1 MANTPYLYLTAP
13 LSFNET
19 PSGDVDVYTAY
30 TDILGQPSRA
40 LWVLDQLGTN
50 SWTGGI
56 SSGGGN
62 DSSDVIPIL
71 VPNGYAITGY
81 SLTLSNIAVNSSAIF
96 DFGSSS
102 GGTFDDYRPLTSFT
116 GSGLAGA
123 GSYNITIGSGV
134 NVLDYTFQV
143 TVIKVNEAPTVTETA
158 SDPTFYAGGTA
169 VGLFSNVAITNDQL
183 GPNITKFSLTVDG
196 VVAADNEFL
205 SLNGTDIHLVG
216 GQSNSLGGSI
226 TYTTVD
232 NGGGSIQ
239 INLTMGAGVAPSTLE
254 ALLDGMT
261 YKNTSAAP
269 TLGDRYVS
277 FTSISD
283 DGGTANGGVDT
294 GDLWDYTTITVAAAP
309 NDPPA
314 LAIVG
319 GNTAFVESAGPTS
332 TPVAIASSLTITDSD
347 NSTLTKATVSITGN
361 FHSGEDILAFT
372 NTGAAMGNIAA
383 SYDATTGVL
392 SLSSADGSATL
403 AEWQTALEAVTYN
416 NASNNPNTGDR
427 TISFS
432 VDDGTSPSNT
442 ATKVLTV
449 AATNDAPVVTTSGA
463 ATNFVE
469 GNNVAS
475 TPVAIDSALTL
486 SDVDSSTLASATVTI
501 GAGFA
506 AGEDVLGFTNN
517 PATMGNI
524 SGSYVA
530 GTGTFTLTSTGS
542 SATLAQ
548 WQAAL
553 RSVTYTDTSQTP
565 DTTTRVVSF
574 QVSDGTSSSTVS
586 TKSVTVTSVNDS
598 PIATA
603 SGGDTQFVESTSG
616 TSTPVVIDSAIML
629 SDSDSATLA
638 SANVSIT
645 GNFKAGEDVLGFNN
659 DGASMGNITATY
671 NATNGQLSLTSAGNS
686 ATVTQWQTALHAITY
701 TNTSSDP
708 DNSPR
713 TIAFVV
719 NDNNSN
725 STATTKTVLITA
737 ANNVPVV
744 TASTHAGEFEEGI
757 SGPVAVDSGIVVND
771 LDNATLA
778 SAVVSIVGNPHA
790 DQDVLAFNGSAATGN
805 IVGGYDATTGEL
817 TLTSSGASATLA
829 QWQAAL
835 QSVTYDNTSQDPTG
849 GARTISFVVNDAS
862 DSSVAVTQNVSV
874 LPVND
879 APVLSS
885 SATPATFTEDAAAVV
900 VNNSVIIADV
910 DNTTFYSAKVKITDF
925 QAGQD
930 KLALPSGTSGIGDII
945 ATFNSTTGELSL
957 SSASHATLA
966 QWQTALSAVTYA
978 NTSQAPT
985 GTSRN
990 IEFTL
995 NDGEFNSNVLTQT
1008 LDVVAVNDAP
1018 HITLAAPTQSVR
1030 QDTTLTF
1037 SAANHNLISISD
1049 VDAGDDTVQ
1058 VTLSSN
1064 HGTLTLGSDTGL
1076 VVSDILGTLVISG
1089 TLSAINAGLN
1099 GLKFVPT
1106 TGYTGTASINL
1117 LVNDQNASDPLTDAQ
1132 SVGVTITATP
1142 TTPTTPTNPTNPPV
1156 TVDGAAVSTNP
1167 VTLPNGETGTS
1178 IAVGLVT
1185 DTRQDSTGDASKADI
1200 DLVGSGTSASLSVK
1214 LPVGYGLTSTGG
1226 AAKTAGDS
1234 AETLKAAIDAVT
1246 ASTDQ
1251 AHQNVNG
1258 QNFLDKLA
1266 DATGLLVNT
1275 ITPITSST
1283 APTQP
1288 LELTGSSGSQLTALV
1303 IDAGQMNGTGSLV
1316 LNNVDFAAVIGQTT
1330 VRGDTAGQVL
1340 TGDDASQSFVVNAGD
1355 SFVFAGGGNDT
1366 LQITSFAAA
1375 NNSVLQGGQG
1385 NDTVKFTGASSQYGI
1400 EQHGGFTIVT
1410 NKDDPSQQVKVVNV
1424 ENLTFADGAV
1434 TIPTDTLQTTLA
1446 SLYQSVL
1453 GRQADVGGFDYWTQ
1467 QSISIGGIGLSILN
1481 STEAG
1486 AKALNGDVS
1495 HDIGA
1500 LYSAFFGRAVD
1511 TEGQAYWTEQVQ
1523 QGHLTFVQVA
1533 DSLLTSA
1540 EMANYNKAPATW
1552 DFTV

>member
-1 MANTPYLYLTAP
+1 MANTPFLELTAP
-13 LSFNET
+13 LSFNEN

-30 TDILGQPSRA
+30 TDSLGQPSRA
-40 LWVLDQLGTN
+40 LWVLNQVGTN
-50 SWTGGI
+50 SWAGGI

-62 DSSDVIPIL
+62 DSSDVIPIQ
-71 VPNGYAITGY
+71 VPIGYAITGY
-81 SLTLSNIAVNSSAIF
+81 SLTLNNITINSSAIF

-102 GGTFDDYRPLTSFT
+102 GGTFDDYRPLASF
-116 GSGLAGA
+116 SSNNLAVA
-123 GSYNITIGSGV
+123 GNYNITIGSGV
-134 NVLDYTFQV
+134 NVLNYSFQV
-143 TVIKVNEAPTVTETA
+143 TIVKVNEAPTVTETA
-158 SDPTFYAGGTA
+158 NDPTFYSGGTA
-169 VGLFSNVAITNDQL
+169 VGLFSNVAIANDQL

-196 VVAADNEFL
+196 VIAADSEYL
-205 SLNGTDIHLVG
+205 TLGGTDIHLVG
-216 GQSNSLGGSI
+216 GLSNSLGNSI

-232 NGGGSIQ
+232 NGSGSIQ
-239 INLTMGAGVAPSTLE
+239 INLTMGAGVPPATLE
-254 ALLDGMT
+254 TLLNGMT

-269 TLGDRYVS
+269 TLGERYVS

-283 DGGTANGGVDT
+283 DGGTANGGVET
-294 GDLWDYTTITVAAAP
+294 GELWDYTIVTVAPAP

-314 LAIVG
+314 LVITG

-347 NSTLTKATVSITGN
+347 NSTLAKATVSITGN
-361 FHSGEDILAFT
+361 FHSAEDVLAFS
-372 NTGAAMGNIAA
+372 NTGAMGNISG
-383 SYDATTGVL
+383 SYDSATGVL
-392 SLSSADGSATL
+392 SLTSTGGSATL
-403 AEWQTALEAVTYN
+403 AEWQAALEAVTYN
-416 NASNNPNTGDR
+416 NSSNTPNTSNR
-427 TISFS
+427 TISFN
-432 VDDGTSPSNT
+432 VDDGTSPSNV
-442 ATKVLTV
+442 ATKVVTV
-449 AATNDAPVVTTSGA
+449 AATNDAPVVTTSGG
-463 ATNFVE
+463 TTGFIE

-475 TPVAIDSALTL
+475 TPVVIDSALTL
-486 SDVDSSTLASATVTI
+486 SDVDSSTLTSATVSI

-506 AGEDVLGFTNN
+506 AGEDVLSFTNN
-517 PATMGNI
+517 PATMGDI
-524 SGSYVA
+524 SGSYNSS
-530 GTGTFTLTSTGS
+530 TGTFTLTSTGA

-553 RSVTYTDTSQTP
+553 RSVTYTDTSDTP
-565 DTTTRVVSF
+565 DTTTRVINF
-574 QVSDGTSSSTVS
+574 KLDDGTASSTVS

-603 SGGDTQFVESTSG
+603 SVGDTHFVESNSG
-616 TSTPVVIDSAIML
+616 PSAPVVIDSGITL
-629 SDSDSATLA
+629 SDSDSTTFA
-638 SANVSIT
+638 SAKVSIT
-645 GNFKAGEDVLGFNN
+645 GNFKAGEDVLGFTN
-659 DGASMGNITATY
+659 DSATMGNITASY
-671 NATNGQLSLTSAGNS
+671 NAINGELTLTSAGQS
-686 ATVTQWQTALHAITY
+686 ATLAQWEQALHSVTY

-713 TIAFVV
+713 TLSFVV
-719 NDNNSN
+719 NDNNSD

-737 ANNVPVV
+737 ANNVPVLD
-744 TASTHAGEFEEGI
+744 AGSQSAQFTEGQP
-757 SGPVAVDSGIVVND
+757 SPVQVDAAIQVYD
-771 LDNATLA
+771 LDNTTLA
-778 SAVVSIVGNPHA
+778 SAVVSIVGNPHG
-790 DQDVLAFNGSAATGN
+790 DQDVLGFTNNPATMGNINGSYN
-805 IVGGYDATTGEL
+805 PVSGEL
-817 TLTSSGASATLA
+817 TLISAGATSTLA

-835 QSVTYDNTSQDPTG
+835 QSVTYENTSQNPVG
-849 GARTISFVVNDAS
+849 GDRTISFTVNDGT
-862 DSSVAVTQNVSV
+862 DSSLAATQTVNV
-874 LPVND
+874 LPVNN

-900 VNNSVIIADV
+900 VNNNVIVTDV

-930 KLALPSGTSGIGDII
+930 KLALPNGTTGIGDII

-966 QWQTALSAVTYA
+966 QWQAALSALTYT

-985 GTSRN
+985 AGTRTLT
-990 IEFTL
+990 FTL
-995 NDGEFNSNVLTQT
+995 SDGEFNSNILTQT
-1008 LDVVAVNDAP
+1008 VDVVAVNDAP
-1018 HITLAAPTQSVR
+1018 HITLAAVTQSVR
-1030 QDTTLTF
+1030 QDNTLTF
-1037 SAANHNLISISD
+1037 SATNNNLISISD
-1049 VDAGDDTVQ
+1049 VDAGTDIVM
-1058 VTLSSN
+1058 VTLSSS
-1064 HGTLTLGSDTGL
+1064 HGTLALGSTTGL
-1076 VVSDILGTLVISG
+1076 QVQDNLGILEIQGTLA
-1089 TLSAINAGLN
+1089 AINAGLN
-1099 GLKFVPT
+1099 GLKFTPT
-1106 TGYTGTASINL
+1106 TGYTGTASINV
-1117 LVNDQNASDPLTDAQ
+1117 LVNDQNASDPLTDIQ
-1132 SVGVTITATP
+1132 SVAVTITATP
-1142 TTPTTPTNPTNPPV
+1142 TTPTTPTNPPV
-1156 TVDGAAVSTNP
+1156 TVDGAAVSTNS
-1167 VTLPNGETGTS
+1167 VTLPNGETGS
-1178 IAVGLVT
+1178 SVSVGLVT

-1200 DLVGSGTSASLSVK
+1200 DLVGSGTGAGLSVK
-1214 LPVGYGLTSTGG
+1214 LPVGYGLTSVGG
-1226 AAKTAGDS
+1226 AAKTVGDS

-1266 DATGLLVNT
+1266 DATALLVNT
-1275 ITPITSST
+1275 ITPITSTT
-1283 APTQP
+1283 APTQS
-1288 LELTGSSGSQLTALV
+1288 LELYGSSGSQSTALV
-1303 IDAGQMNGTGSLV
+1303 IDAGQMNGKGSLA

-1330 VRGDTAGQVL
+1330 VQGNTEGQVL
-1340 TGDDASQSFVVNAGD
+1340 TGDDASQSFVVNASD

-1385 NDTVKFTGASSQYGI
+1385 NDSVKFTGSSSQYNI

-1467 QSISIGGIGLSILN
+1467 QTISIGGIGLSILN

-1500 LYSAFFGRAVD
+1500 LYSAFFGRAAD
-1511 TEGQAYWTEQVQ
+1511 AEGQAYWTEQVQ
-1523 QGHLTFVQVA
+1523 QGHLSFVQVA